1 MPCALCN
8 KWIEGEWL
16 SWRKCSAVPT
26 QGNRILVHTSTL
38 PSRDV
43 PCVLHLVLDTH
54 VGHSWFFLCSSC
66 CDHVQDLGG
75 FPMMNDVALCRVRV
89 SREVRSM
96 HRRSPRWP
104 VFVYDADDISETSWT
119 DSLDSSLPDSW
130 PSDLN
135 PWIGRIEW
143 VLIILPEWAWPWPF
157 WMRHNMLFGHR
168 PCYIS

>member
-8 KWIEGEWL
+8 ERIEGEWL
-16 SWRKCSAVPT
+16 SWRKCSAEPT

-75 FPMMNDVALCRVRV
+75 FPMMNDIALCRVRV

-96 HRRSPRWP
+96 HCRSPRWP

-119 DSLDSSLPDSW
+119 DSLDSSRSDSMR
-130 PSDLN
+130 SDTN
-135 PWIGRIEW
+135 PWMGRVE
-143 VLIILPEWAWPWPF
+143 
-157 WMRHNMLFGHR
+157 
-168 PCYIS
+168 